1 MMPKIARKILGLSDG
16 SFSRI
21 GIRGGSIVFES
32 RSDDAEILLPVSM
45 VGIFHNDLL
54 NNLFMYL
61 ASNRQ
66 NGILAVSTGPL
77 SKVVLFKE
85 GQIVFAGTTETSERI
100 GSVLVRMGFAT
111 QEQVD
116 EIAAQDDPRRFG
128 VRMKEA
134 RYITTDQLW
143 TALRA
148 QVVSICCSLVGFP
161 VGTYFFLPACV
172 PSDSFSQFSFSPQE
186 VLFESV
192 LRMDERSRYAEQPDS
207 DAPLG
212 VLSGLE

>member
-1 MMPKIARKILGLSDG
+1 MPKIARKILGLSDG

-77 SKVVLFKE
+77 SKVVLFK
-85 GQIVFAGTTETSERI
+85 
-100 GSVLVRMGFAT
+100 
-111 QEQVD
+111 
-116 EIAAQDDPRRFG
+116 
-128 VRMKEA
+128 
-134 RYITTDQLW
+134 
-143 TALRA
+143 
-148 QVVSICCSLVGFP
+148 
-161 VGTYFFLPACV
+161 
-172 PSDSFSQFSFSPQE
+172 
-186 VLFESV
+186 
-192 LRMDERSRYAEQPDS
+192 
-207 DAPLG
+207 
-212 VLSGLE
+212 